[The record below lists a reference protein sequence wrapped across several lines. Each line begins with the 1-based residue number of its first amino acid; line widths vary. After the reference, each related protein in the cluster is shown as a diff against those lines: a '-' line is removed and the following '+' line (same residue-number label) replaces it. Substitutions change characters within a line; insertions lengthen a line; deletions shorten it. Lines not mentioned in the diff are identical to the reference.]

1 MDARFELGS
10 MRDGGLVL
18 MSNASFDGEI
28 KRVEYYRDQRLFM
41 LVYADETR
49 DGDLMDYEVSDFAA
63 GVIKKSANNILVVNA
78 ENPANLVGFDVPLIQ
93 VGV

>member
-1 MDARFELGS
+1 MDTRFELGS
-10 MRDGGLVL
+10 LRDGGLVL
-18 MSNASFDGEI
+18 MSNGPFEAPI

-41 LVYADETR
+41 LVYDDDSR

-63 GVIKKSANNILVVNA
+63 SIIRKSANNILVVNA
-78 ENPANLVGFDVPLIQ
+78 QNPKSLEGFDVPLIQ